1 MPQGSPTPPS
11 SALKSKGLGVK
22 TLVHCNTEKNCHEA
36 AQKDRLDSKVIMQG
50 KYKCKRKI
58 ESITEDTMATDM
70 PSEEMVNMPE
80 TSFLAPLLQNLQT
93 NSRKCMGFL
102 ISSSVQKPAK
112 NDLAK
117 PGGGHLRKAGTG

>member
-1 MPQGSPTPPS
+1 M
-11 SALKSKGLGVK
+11 L
-22 TLVHCNTEKNCHEA
+22 
-36 AQKDRLDSKVIMQG
+36 
-50 KYKCKRKI
+50 
-58 ESITEDTMATDM
+58 
-70 PSEEMVNMPE
+70 E
-80 TSFLAPLLQNLQT
+80 TSFLKNLQT

>member
-1 MPQGSPTPPS
+1 MS
-11 SALKSKGLGVK
+11 SEE
-22 TLVHCNTEKNCHEA
+22 T
-36 AQKDRLDSKVIMQG
+36 I
-50 KYKCKRKI
+50 
-58 ESITEDTMATDM
+58 
-70 PSEEMVNMPE
+70 EEMVNMLE
-80 TSFLAPLLQNLQT
+80 ISFLKNLQT